1 MAVPH
6 PLTLADIPLRSDD
19 LDALPDDL
27 ERRELIGGEL
37 IVAPSPLV
45 SHQDRLGQL
54 YELFS
59 GWRGIPGVG
68 KPYLA
73 PLDVRLSD
81 RDTVQ
86 PDLFF
91 VRWERHDRFVGD
103 RRFDG
108 PPDIVVEV
116 VSPSSRR
123 LDRVR
128 KLALYERAGVPEYWV
143 VDPTDGTLTIHVLR
157 NGRYEA
163 VLADADGRMAST
175 VVPGLAISAADL
187 FGS

>member
-19 LDALPDDL
+19 LDALSDDL
-27 ERRELIGGEL
+27 ERRELIAGEL

-45 SHQDRLGQL
+45 SHQDSVGRL
-54 YELFS
+54 YDLFG
-59 GWRGIPGVG
+59 GWRGIPGIG

-91 VRWERHDRFVGD
+91 VRWDRLDRFVED
-103 RRFDG
+103 RRFEG

-128 KLALYERAGVPEYWV
+128 KLALYERAGIPEYWV
-143 VDPTDGTLTIHVLR
+143 VDPTDRTVTVHVLR
-157 NGRYEA
+157 NGRYET
-163 VLADADGRMAST
+163 VEADADGLLASS
-175 VVPGLAISAADL
+175 VVPGLTVSAADL
-187 FGS
+187 FPA

>member
-19 LDALPDDL
+19 LDTLSGDL

-45 SHQDRLGQL
+45 SHRDSVGQL
-54 YELFS
+54 YDLFG

-86 PDLFF
+86 PDLLF
-91 VRWERHDRFVGD
+91 VRWGRLDRFVAD

-108 PPDIVVEV
+108 PPDLVVEV
-116 VSPSSRR
+116 VSPTSRR

-128 KLALYERAGVPEYWV
+128 KLALYERAEVLEYWV
-143 VDPTDGTLTIHVLR
+143 VDPTDRTVTIHVLR
-157 NGRYEA
+157 DGRYESVVA
-163 VLADADGRMAST
+163 GADGRLASE
-175 VVPGLAISAADL
+175 VIPGLTISATDL
-187 FGS
+187 FPG